1 MNTQRFTT
9 TVLIAAN
16 LFLAQTLGTGMMP
29 RKHGTLGM
37 TSSSPQEYPSP
48 LACVSMA
55 RVFWPQ
61 KEKLLNCD

>member
-55 RVFWPQ
+55 RVF
-61 KEKLLNCD
+61 